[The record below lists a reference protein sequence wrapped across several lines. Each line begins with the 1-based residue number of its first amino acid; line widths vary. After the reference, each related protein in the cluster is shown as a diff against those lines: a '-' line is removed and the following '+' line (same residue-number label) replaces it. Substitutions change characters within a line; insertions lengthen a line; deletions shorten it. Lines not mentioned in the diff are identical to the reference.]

1 MVEVGYGFVS
11 SSGYGFGSGDGAGFG
26 FGSGAGVDPKWFF
39 TLVAQSLQAEWVLS
53 ERNTEIKRKLIE
65 AMGADRL
72 FGQVNVVVAHQD
84 IDGCNNPR
92 QLVRFHLPDTRAGYL
107 QAVRVICPTT
117 GRVYYLGVPPTVKT
131 CQEAVASTFGIKP
144 DGYHPDRE
152 S

>member
-1 MVEVGYGFVS
+1 MI
-11 SSGYGFGSGDGAGFG
+11 
-26 FGSGAGVDPKWFF
+26 
-39 TLVAQSLQAEWVLS
+39 AQGLRAEWVLAES
-53 ERNTEIKRKLIE
+53 NAEVKRKLIE

-72 FGQVNVVVAHQD
+72 FSQVKAVVAHQD

-92 QLVRFHLPDTRAGYL
+92 QLVRFQLADTETGYL
-107 QAVRVICPTT
+107 QAVRVVCPTT

-144 DGYHPDRE
+144 DEYHPDRE